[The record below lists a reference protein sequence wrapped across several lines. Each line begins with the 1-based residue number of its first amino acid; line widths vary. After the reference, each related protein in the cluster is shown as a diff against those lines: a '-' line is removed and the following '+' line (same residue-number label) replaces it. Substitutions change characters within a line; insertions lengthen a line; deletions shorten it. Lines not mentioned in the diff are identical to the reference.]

1 MLDHLASLQKQV
13 MAIGGLLALAAIA
26 SIVLRR
32 WLLNK
37 LN

>member
-1 MLDHLASLQKQV
+1 MLDHLASMEKQL
-13 MAIGGLLALAAIA
+13 MAVGGLLAFAAIA

-37 LN
+37 LK